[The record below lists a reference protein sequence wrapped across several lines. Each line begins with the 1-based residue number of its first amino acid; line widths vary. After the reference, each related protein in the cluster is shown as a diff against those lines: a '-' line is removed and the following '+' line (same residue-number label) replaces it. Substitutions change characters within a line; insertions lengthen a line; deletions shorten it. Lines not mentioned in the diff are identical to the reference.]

1 MESNPMN
8 EGNDKRGAASR
19 ILVVDDTPANL
30 RLLSRLLGDEGYIV
44 HAANGASSLFM
55 FLNTMAPDLI
65 LLDIRMPGMDGYQI
79 CTQLKEDPRTRDI
92 PVIFISAADEALDKV
107 KAFACG
113 GIDYVV
119 KPFQEE
125 EVLARVGTHL
135 ALHALQK
142 RLEERVQ
149 ERTAEL
155 SKAKEELVASH
166 QLLQRIID
174 NAMALIY
181 VKDLAGRYLLIN
193 SRFRELFRKSEP
205 DIVGKTDAE
214 AFAAP
219 LADVLSAV
227 DRQVLDSGSTVETE
241 DEIPFDDGV
250 RTYISVKSPL
260 QDEAGN
266 IYALCA
272 ISTDITERVR
282 TEISIRELN
291 DMLERRLSERLS
303 EPGRR

>member
-1 MESNPMN
+1 
-8 EGNDKRGAASR
+8 
-19 ILVVDDTPANL
+19 
-30 RLLSRLLGDEGYIV
+30 
-44 HAANGASSLFM
+44 
-55 FLNTMAPDLI
+55 
-65 LLDIRMPGMDGYQI
+65 
-79 CTQLKEDPRTRDI
+79 
-92 PVIFISAADEALDKV
+92 
-107 KAFACG
+107 
-113 GIDYVV
+113 
-119 KPFQEE
+119 
-125 EVLARVGTHL
+125 
-135 ALHALQK
+135 
-142 RLEERVQ
+142 
-149 ERTAEL
+149 
-155 SKAKEELVASH
+155 
-166 QLLQRIID
+166 
-174 NAMALIY
+174 MALIY